1 MPVPLTIVG
10 GYLGA
15 GKTTLINDLLAQ
27 AGQRI
32 AVVVNDFGEV
42 NIDAKLIRSADGDTI
57 ELVNGCICCSLSDG
71 LGELLPRLA
80 RRDDLDAVVVEVSGV
95 GEPGKLAGWMGYPGF
110 SAGGVLVCADAGAL
124 GRLAGD
130 RYVGDTV
137 TAQLKVADLVLL
149 TKGDAAS
156 PTQSAAARE
165 VLEGANPGVPV
176 LHTRRGP
183 GRWEEIDVALAGALA
198 PGRGFG
204 GAGNNA
210 ANSEAPDSGLPSAE
224 NLHRSA
230 RLHSR
235 APIDRAGLV
244 RALEAVASLLVRAK
258 GIVRL
263 GSAPDRATVLQ
274 FSSSGIELVPGGPWA
289 FGDESELVLI
299 AAGSDAEKDLA
310 RATAEL
316 ARWFEPPVPT
326 EPLGT

>member
-27 AGQRI
+27 TGQRI

-149 TKGDAAS
+149 TKSDAAS
-156 PTQSAAARE
+156 PAQSAAARE
-165 VLEGANPGVPV
+165 VLEESQSRC
-176 LHTRRGP
+176 RRAAHPARPRALGRNQRCP
-183 GRWEEIDVALAGALA
+183 GRRVGIRRRDWPAAETMLLARRRVRACPRPRPCTAA
-198 PGRGFG
+198 PGCT
-204 GAGNNA
+204 A
-210 ANSEAPDSGLPSAE
+210 A
-224 NLHRSA
+224 HRSTA
-230 RLHSR
+230 R
-235 APIDRAGLV
+235 G
-244 RALEAVASLLVRAK
+244 
-258 GIVRL
+258 
-263 GSAPDRATVLQ
+263 
-274 FSSSGIELVPGGPWA
+274 W
-289 FGDESELVLI
+289 
-299 AAGSDAEKDLA
+299 
-310 RATAEL
+310 
-316 ARWFEPPVPT
+316 
-326 EPLGT
+326 

>member
-1 MPVPLTIVG
+1 MSVPLTIVG

-27 AGQRI
+27 TGQRI

-80 RRDDLDAVVVEVSGV
+80 RRDDIDAVVVEVSGV

-149 TKGDAAS
+149 IKGDAAS
-156 PTQSAAARE
+156 PAQSAAARQ
-165 VLEGANPGVPV
+165 VLEETNPGAAV
-176 LHTRRGP
+176 LPTRRGP
-183 GRWEEIDVALAGALA
+183 GRWEEINVALACALESR
-198 PGRGFG
+198 RGIG
-204 GAGNNA
+204 GGHRA
-210 ANSEAPDSGLPSAE
+210 SEGQGPSAGLPAAE
-224 NLHRSA
+224 ALHRSA
-230 RLHSR
+230 RLHGS
-235 APIDRAGLV
+235 APIDRASLL
-244 RALEAVASLLVRAK
+244 RSLEAVVPLLVRAK

-263 GSAPDRATVLQ
+263 DSAPEQATVLQ
-274 FSSSGIELVPGGPWA
+274 LSSSGIELVPGGPWDA
-289 FGDESELVLI
+289 GDESELVLI
-299 AAGSDAEKDLA
+299 AAGADAEEDLA
-310 RATAEL
+310 RAAAAL
-316 ARWFEPPVPT
+316 APWFEPPVPT